1 MKFKR
6 SIIYYAIC
14 WFLSYVLFNALT
26 FISPAEIKTIND
38 EVFNKYKDAPQCAAF
53 WVPYVIITIAFFMQ
67 LISAVLV
74 LLLDKKDKKAIN
86 IPVFVVSIVGLA
98 CIVFSGSVC
107 MAISYN
113 VAQWLGLALCVTIF
127 ILTLIAT
134 VVAKAFGDR
143 VGAYDKEI
151 KKTTQFIKLITAS
164 AAVTSEKAQDE
175 EMKAICK
182 SVYEAFRY
190 SDPVSDSDLG
200 DLEDKISGSYEEFDK
215 AVTEN
220 NKDTAKEVSNALL
233 ILIKERNEKCKAL
246 R

>member
-26 FISPAEIKTIND
+26 FISPANIKTIGG
-38 EVFNKYKDAPQCAAF
+38 ETFNKYKDAPQCAAF
-53 WVPYVIITIAFFMQ
+53 WVPFVIITIAFFMQ
-67 LISAVLV
+67 LICAVLV
-74 LLLDKKDKKAIN
+74 LLFDKKCKKVIN
-86 IPVFVVSIVGLA
+86 LPVFIVSIVGLA
-98 CIVFSGSVC
+98 CIVLSGSVC

-127 ILTLIAT
+127 ILTMIAT
-134 VVAKAFGDR
+134 VVAKAVGDR
-143 VGAYDKEI
+143 LGAVDKQI
-151 KKTTQFIKLITAS
+151 KKETDFIKTITADAGVT
-164 AAVTSEKAQDE
+164 AAKAQDD
-175 EMKAICK
+175 EMKSLCKAI
-182 SVYEAFRY
+182 YEAFRY

-200 DLEDKISGSYEEFDK
+200 DVEDKIDSAYKDFDK

-220 NKDTAKEVSNALL
+220 NKDAAKEVSNALL
-233 ILIKERNEKCKAL
+233 ILIKERNAKCKAL

>member
-6 SIIYYAIC
+6 GVIYYAIC
-14 WFLSYVLFNALT
+14 WFLSYVLFNIVT
-26 FISPAEIKTIND
+26 FVTPAEIKTIND

-53 WVPYVIITIAFFMQ
+53 WVPYVIITISFFLQ
-67 LISAVLV
+67 LICAVLV
-74 LLLDKKDKKAIN
+74 ILLDKKEKKFAN
-86 IPVFVVSIVGLA
+86 VPVFAVSIVGLI
-98 CIVFSGSVC
+98 CILVSGAVC
-107 MAISYN
+107 MAVSYN
-113 VAQWLGLALCVTIF
+113 VAQWIGLILCLATF
-127 ILTLIAT
+127 IITLIAT
-134 VVAKAFGDR
+134 VVAKAVGDR
-143 VGAYDKEI
+143 WGAIDKEI
-151 KKTTQFIKLITAS
+151 KEETQFIKNITAS
-164 AAVTSEKAQDE
+164 AQVTVAKAQDDE
-175 EMKAICK
+175 IK
-182 SVYEAFRY
+182 SLCNKVYEAFRY